1 MGKSSDIV
9 HPNKTS
15 TVENEETEDNSKG
28 IDSTLMLLCPLI
40 PTTSLCNIPL
50 SLSYERGYTGR

>member
-50 SLSYERGYTGR
+50 SLL

>member
-1 MGKSSDIV
+1 MMIQILWV
-9 HPNKTS
+9 NPRIQFIQIKTS

-40 PTTSLCNIPL
+40 PTTSD
-50 SLSYERGYTGR
+50 ETE